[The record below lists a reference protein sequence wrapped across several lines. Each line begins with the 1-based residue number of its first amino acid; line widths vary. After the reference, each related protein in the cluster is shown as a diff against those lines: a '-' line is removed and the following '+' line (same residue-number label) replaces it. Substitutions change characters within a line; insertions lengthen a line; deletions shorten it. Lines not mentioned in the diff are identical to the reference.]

1 MVGDSLASW
10 LSERI
15 SDHEKGMDRQDLYD
29 PHYTTVMAAYDGGIL
44 AGLLMV
50 EDYIANQE
58 SK

>member
-1 MVGDSLASW
+1 MSLASW

-15 SDHEKGMDRQDLYD
+15 SDLEKVMDEELER
-29 PHYTTVMAAYDGGIL
+29 PSYTTEEASFHGGRLAA
-44 AGLLMV
+44 LLEV